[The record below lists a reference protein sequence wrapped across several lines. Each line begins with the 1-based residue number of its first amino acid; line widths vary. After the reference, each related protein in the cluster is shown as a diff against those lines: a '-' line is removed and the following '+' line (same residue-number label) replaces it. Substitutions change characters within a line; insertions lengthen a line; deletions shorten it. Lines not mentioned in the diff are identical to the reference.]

1 MMNTNFNHNPSPSLI
16 SEMID
21 RARNNVK
28 RIVPLFVVMFCIPVM
43 LQATEPIAPPF
54 KAIVLPEGMKHPDG
68 MTVNPATGDIILAC
82 PVVGD
87 KGNAWLLRIDANDN
101 VSKYFELPAHPET
114 GRVTP
119 LGISFGPDG
128 NLYISDSQC
137 LGGNP
142 NHKSRILRVVHQNGR
157 PVRCEVVVTGI
168 VQANGLEIHNGKIY
182 VAETQID
189 PAIVEMPMT
198 SGVFCFEI
206 SELKG
211 STPLHVL
218 PYGRDPRFIFSFKTA
233 DKERQ
238 GEWKVGANG
247 IGLTKDGTLYVA
259 NFGDN
264 KVIEVKLDASGKKAV
279 SHRDCNDGK
288 GPHESVDGLKICPK
302 GYIYFADFV
311 GNTVCV
317 MNPKNGK
324 TILLAKNA
332 LNPNAA
338 QKTGGA
344 LDRCSEVCLRGNKL
358 YVANIDLESPVAP
371 HTISVINLEGV
382 NLDALLR

>member
-1 MMNTNFNHNPSPSLI
+1 MKKT
-16 SEMID
+16 
-21 RARNNVK
+21 
-28 RIVPLFVVMFCIPVM
+28 LFLFAALFCLPILL
-43 LQATEPIAPPF
+43 LQAAEPIAQPF
-54 KAIVLPEGMKHPDG
+54 KAIVLPDGMKNPDG
-68 MTVNPATGDIILAC
+68 MTVNPRTGDIILAV

-87 KGNAWLLRIDANDN
+87 KGNAWLLRIDADDN

-128 NLYISDSQC
+128 HLYISDSQC

-142 NHKSRILRVVHQNGR
+142 NHKSRILRVVHQNGQ
-157 PVRCEVVVTGI
+157 PVRVEVVVTGI

-189 PAIVEMPMT
+189 PSIVEMPMT

-206 SELKG
+206 SELSPRTLRQRQG
-211 STPLHVL
+211 ARTIFGRDTSTSPTLHVA
-218 PYGRDPRFIFSFKTA
+218 PYGRDPRFIFDFQTTDA
-233 DKERQ
+233 ARN

-247 IGLTKDGTLYVA
+247 IGLAKDGTLYVA

-264 KVIEVKLDASGKKAV
+264 KVIEVKLDASGKRV
-279 SHRDCNDGK
+279 LSYRDINDGT
-288 GPHESVDGLKICPK
+288 GPHESVDGLKVCPK
-302 GYIYFADFV
+302 GYIFFADFV
-311 GNTVCV
+311 GNAVCV

-332 LNPNAA
+332 INPNAE
-338 QKTGGA
+338 QKLAGA
-344 LDRCSEVCLRGNKL
+344 LDRCSEVCLRGMRL
-358 YVANIDLESPVAP
+358 YVANIDLETPEAP
-371 HTISVINLEGV
+371 HTVSVINLEGIDF
-382 NLDALLR
+382 DALLK